1 MKKNKHSLK
10 ISRSYFGE
18 TTLDGYPIATY
29 SNDELNILKN
39 LLEKV
44 LCEVNGYDISKI
56 TGAIPQNIG
65 EGFQFNLSGKTYTTM
80 GSYTKDKKRLM
91 NIEISS
97 FCGLCG
103 GAIHYYAKLYINV
116 SNVCGNSSVSGYLG
130 GIEIPNEYQTIKG
143 EFVRPLTQKEIDK
156 QPKRWGNWY
165 QVGDLVNAF
174 ESLEEIENLIK
185 KLKKK
190 FSSKEWKVEI
200 RRNY

>member
-1 MKKNKHSLK
+1 MNTN
-10 ISRSYFGE
+10 SY
-18 TTLDGYPIATY
+18 LRI
-29 SNDELNILKN
+29 
-39 LLEKV
+39 EK
-44 LCEVNGYDISKI
+44 GYDISKI

-65 EGFQFNLSGKTYTTM
+65 EGFQFNLFGKTYTTM

-103 GAIHYYAKLYINV
+103 GAIHYYAKLHINV
-116 SNVCGNSSVSGYLG
+116 SNVCDNSSVDGYLG

-143 EFVRPLTQKEIDK
+143 DFVRQLTQKEKDE
-156 QPKRWGNWY
+156 QPDRWAGY

-174 ESLEEIENLIK
+174 ESLKEIESLIK
-185 KLKKK
+185 NLKKK

>member
-1 MKKNKHSLK
+1 MN
-10 ISRSYFGE
+10 
-18 TTLDGYPIATY
+18 T
-29 SNDELNILKN
+29 NDYLRIE
-39 LLEKV
+39 
-44 LCEVNGYDISKI
+44 NGLDISKI

-80 GSYTKDKKRLM
+80 GSYTKDKKRLI

-97 FCGLCG
+97 FRGLCWD
-103 GAIHYYAKLYINV
+103 AVHYYAKLHINV
-116 SNVCGNSSVSGYLG
+116 SNVCDNSSVSGYLD

-156 QPKRWGNWY
+156 QPGRWAWY
-165 QVGDLVNAF
+165 RVGDLVNTF
-174 ESLEEIENLIK
+174 ESLEEIESLIK
-185 KLKKK
+185 NLKKK

>member
-1 MKKNKHSLK
+1 MNTN
-10 ISRSYFGE
+10 SYLRIE
-18 TTLDGYPIATY
+18 
-29 SNDELNILKN
+29 
-39 LLEKV
+39 
-44 LCEVNGYDISKI
+44 NGYDISKI

-80 GSYTKDKKRLM
+80 GSYTKDKKRLI

-97 FCGLCG
+97 FCGLCWD
-103 GAIHYYAKLYINV
+103 AVHYYAKLYINV
-116 SNVCGNSSVSGYLG
+116 SNVCDNSSVIGYLD

-156 QPKRWGNWY
+156 QPGRWAWY
-165 QVGDLVNAF
+165 RVGDLVNAF
-174 ESLEEIENLIK
+174 ESLEEIESLIK
-185 KLKKK
+185 NLKKK

>member
-1 MKKNKHSLK
+1 MNTN
-10 ISRSYFGE
+10 SY
-18 TTLDGYPIATY
+18 LRI
-29 SNDELNILKN
+29 
-39 LLEKV
+39 EK
-44 LCEVNGYDISKI
+44 GFDISKI
-56 TGAIPQNIG
+56 TGGVPQNIG

-80 GSYTKDKKRLM
+80 GSYTKDRKRLM

-103 GAIHYYAKLYINV
+103 GAIHYYATLYIDVN
-116 SNVCGNSSVSGYLG
+116 NVCDNSSVSGYLG

-156 QPKRWGNWY
+156 QTDRWYGY

-174 ESLEEIENLIK
+174 ESLKEIESLIK
-185 KLKKK
+185 NLKKK

>member
-1 MKKNKHSLK
+1 MDTN
-10 ISRSYFGE
+10 SYLRIE
-18 TTLDGYPIATY
+18 
-29 SNDELNILKN
+29 
-39 LLEKV
+39 
-44 LCEVNGYDISKI
+44 NGYDISKI

-80 GSYTKDKKRLM
+80 GLYTKDKKRLM
-91 NIEISS
+91 NIEIRS
-97 FCGLCG
+97 FCGLCWD
-103 GAIHYYAKLYINV
+103 AIHYYAKLYINV

-130 GIEIPNEYQTIKG
+130 GFEIPNEYQTIKG
-143 EFVRPLTQKEIDK
+143 EFVRPLTQKEIDE
-156 QPKRWGNWY
+156 QTGRWGYGY